1 MTLSRRV
8 FAHGKASKRRCSTP
22 TASFDNAVREQTHD
36 GLPLNIKKIGAT
48 RITQLGVAALDK
60 GWAIACTPRPLPA
73 GREPRLDLSHS
84 CSPECHDIY
93 VLVSISNLNT
103 VRASGVPLLVWDDG

>member
-36 GLPLNIKKIGAT
+36 GLSLNIKRLGAT
-48 RITQLGVAALDK
+48 RMAQLGVAALDK
-60 GWAIACTPRPLPA
+60 GWAIVC
-73 GREPRLDLSHS
+73 EPRLDLSHS
-84 CSPECHDIY
+84 CSPECHDTY
-93 VLVSISNLNT
+93 VLVSIL
-103 VRASGVPLLVWDDG
+103 RIELRKL